1 MITGL
6 VVGSMLCLIRVSA
19 FIAFFPSPAGRTIPA
34 TVRIGLAFAIT
45 VCVAP
50 LYAARFMPIVHT
62 ADGVGWLLL
71 AILSAQELLYGA
83 GLAWMLSLCLVPV
96 RIAGAFVAQE
106 MGLTLG
112 GLTSPQDQQPSN
124 VITGAFEAIAGIIF
138 FSLNLHHIALG
149 AIGTSFEKG
158 PASGFSLMPTYQN
171 LMNQVSRVQDGGL
184 LIVAP
189 IAIMLFLFLI
199 ALLVTVRSA
208 PQFNFFTLGMP
219 MRVGVGSI
227 GLLLFLPQLTSS
239 MAIYMRQIAY
249 FGVF

>member
-1 MITGL
+1 
-6 VVGSMLCLIRVSA
+6 
-19 FIAFFPSPAGRTIPA
+19 
-34 TVRIGLAFAIT
+34 
-45 VCVAP
+45 
-50 LYAARFMPIVHT
+50 
-62 ADGVGWLLL
+62 
-71 AILSAQELLYGA
+71 
-83 GLAWMLSLCLVPV
+83 
-96 RIAGAFVAQE
+96 
-106 MGLTLG
+106 
-112 GLTSPQDQQPSN
+112 
-124 VITGAFEAIAGIIF
+124 
-138 FSLNLHHIALG
+138 
-149 AIGTSFEKG
+149 
-158 PASGFSLMPTYQN
+158 MPTYQN
-171 LMNQVSRVQDGGL
+171 LMSQVSRVQDGGL

>member
-6 VVGSMLCLIRVSA
+6 VIGAMLCLIRVSA
-19 FIAFFPSPAGRTIPA
+19 FIAFFPTPAGRTIPA
-34 TVRIGLAFAIT
+34 TVRIGLAVAIT
-45 VCVAP
+45 ACIAP
-50 LYAARFMPIVHT
+50 MYAARFMPTVST
-62 ADGVGWLLL
+62 ADGMGWLML
-71 AILSAQELLYGA
+71 ALLSAQELLYGA
-83 GLAWMLSLCLVPV
+83 GLAWMLGLCLVPV

-124 VITGAFEAIAGIIF
+124 VVTAVFEAIAGIIF

-149 AIGTSFEKG
+149 AIGTSFAKG
-158 PASGFSLMPTYQN
+158 PASGFSMMPAYSDLMD
-171 LMNQVSRVQDGGL
+171 QVSRVQNSGL